1 MSPSATVSQSP
12 LPCVPL
18 RINIR
23 NNQLTGPSLEL
34 PEDDIHLWL
43 FETNFSN
50 PVIDLSWL
58 TPAESLRAAKL
69 ADAAAADRFRLRR
82 GGLRLALAR
91 YLGCPPGD
99 VPLVVAPGGKPALL
113 PCKGGETM
121 SLSTS
126 HRGGYCALA
135 LARQASLGVD
145 IETVPQEVETQRA
158 MMRLA
163 NRREQARL
171 AHRPG
176 AEGGNLAACLWTG
189 KEALAKRHGAG
200 LRLDK
205 EGDDLDLLSAQQTG
219 KLIHLTI
226 GSGFI
231 AALAATRPI
240 ERLTVF
246 SSDAVRHIELKI

>member
-1 MSPSATVSQSP
+1 MSPRATVSQSP
-12 LPCVPL
+12 LPSAPL
-18 RINIR
+18 RISIR
-23 NNQLTGPSLEL
+23 NNKLPGPSLEL
-34 PEDDIHLWL
+34 PEKDIHLWL

-50 PVIDLSWL
+50 LAIDLSWL
-58 TPAESLRAAKL
+58 TPAESRRAAKL
-69 ADAAAADRFRLRR
+69 TDAAAADRFRLRR
-82 GGLRLALAR
+82 GRLRLALAR

-99 VPLVVAPGGKPALL
+99 VPLVVAPGGKPVLL
-113 PCKGGETM
+113 PCNGDETM

-126 HRGGYCALA
+126 HRGGYCAIA

-145 IETVPQEVETQRA
+145 IEAVPQEEETQRA

-163 NRREQARL
+163 NRREQSRL

-200 LRLDK
+200 LRLQK
-205 EGDDLDLLSAQQTG
+205 AGDDLDLLSARRAG
-219 KLIHLTI
+219 KLIHLMI
-226 GSGFI
+226 GPGLI
-231 AALAATRPI
+231 AALAATRQI

-246 SSDAVRHIELKI
+246 SSDAVRQIVPEL